1 MTDFDWLRIAV
12 IAEAIAIFLIAIAMI
27 VLLHTLRRRP

>member
-1 MTDFDWLRIAV
+1 MTTLDWLQLAV
-12 IAEAIAIFLIAIAMI
+12 IAEAIAILLIAIAMI